1 MPCRLIERRINASL
15 PPTKPAVNSA
25 RLTWTPTLVTVSKT
39 TPAGVLLRL
48 SKNAT
53 NPPKMNNEPKRKLP
67 GKAVQV
73 AVGVRSLFNWWMGGE
88 RPVSYNVASRRSHV
102 CLICPLNRPE
112 TDFEIVTGTVASLT
126 KEVMA
131 FRHRQKMT
139 LPDEH
144 LLGVCDACGCDLKL
158 KLHVPMNHIL
168 ETMKEEQLQA
178 LDPKCWIREEN
189 RI

>member
-1 MPCRLIERRINASL
+1 
-15 PPTKPAVNSA
+15 
-25 RLTWTPTLVTVSKT
+25 
-39 TPAGVLLRL
+39 
-48 SKNAT
+48 
-53 NPPKMNNEPKRKLP
+53 
-67 GKAVQV
+67 
-73 AVGVRSLFNWWMGGE
+73 MGGE
-88 RPVSYNVASRRSHV
+88 SPVPAKQSEERSYK

-131 FRHRQKMT
+131 FRHKQKMT

-158 KLHVPMNHIL
+158 KLHVPVKHIL

-178 LDPKCWIREEN
+178 LDAKCWIREET

>member
-1 MPCRLIERRINASL
+1 
-15 PPTKPAVNSA
+15 
-25 RLTWTPTLVTVSKT
+25 
-39 TPAGVLLRL
+39 
-48 SKNAT
+48 
-53 NPPKMNNEPKRKLP
+53 MNNESKRKLP

-73 AVGVRSLFNWWMGGE
+73 AVGVRSLFKWWMGGE
-88 RPVSYNVASRRSHV
+88 SPVPAKQSKERSYK

-131 FRHRQKMT
+131 FRHRQSMT

-158 KLHVPMNHIL
+158 KLHVPIKHIL
-168 ETMKEEQLQA
+168 DTMKEEQLQA
-178 LDPKCWIREEN
+178 LHANCWIREEGKL
-189 RI
+189 